1 MRKDS
6 LYLCDFTQGIN
17 IMYKF
22 INTKRSLNPQTRLTK
37 QQYYSKLHKIRGLN
51 FFVVFLK
58 LRGINYFQLRAKKE
72 YLHTEYTILTIIC
85 IQNCPS
91 LCYKHK
97 TWTNK

>member
-1 MRKDS
+1 MKKDS

-17 IMYKF
+17 ITYKF

-37 QQYYSKLHKIRGLN
+37 QQYYSKLHKI
-51 FFVVFLK
+51 
-58 LRGINYFQLRAKKE
+58 RGINYFQLRAKKE